1 MLTLDHTA
9 LRRFVEEHGVGVSLA
24 TLDGLDASLAALD
37 LTSLR
42 RRVALARPHLTIEA
56 NIAKIAA
63 LYSEVIGT

>member
-1 MLTLDHTA
+1 MS
-9 LRRFVEEHGVGVSLA
+9 GSSLA
-24 TLDGLDASLAALD
+24 TVEGLDASLAALD